1 MEIEKPGDFKSL
13 MITVMSLLIQRKL
26 FSIYQR
32 MIVLS
37 F

>member
-1 MEIEKPGDFKSL
+1 MEIEKPRDFKSL

-26 FSIYQR
+26 FRIYQR

>member
-1 MEIEKPGDFKSL
+1 MEIEKPRDFKSL
-13 MITVMSLLIQRKL
+13 MITVMLIQRKL